1 MNHLDRTNIAKNK
14 AAGIEPPK
22 DPVTSLSGI
31 ISGAIG
37 QKLQAVGPLIPV
49 VLQKVTSGSGGGGGF
64 NLGALLGSS
73 SGGGGGA
80 GISASASVKA

>member
-1 MNHLDRTNIAKNK
+1 MNQLDKTNIAKNK

-37 QKLQAVGPLIPV
+37 QKLQAVGPIIPV
-49 VLQKVTSGSGGGGGF
+49 VLQKVTSGSSGGHGGGF
-64 NLGALLGSS
+64 NLGALLGASS
-73 SGGGGGA
+73 GGGA